1 MNNRN
6 DKIKKL
12 TENLQQGIKNIYD
25 SDKYK
30 NHLKVMS
37 KFHNYSYRNQVLIS
51 LQNPDATLVKGYVSW
66 KKDFNRNVKKGEKG
80 IEILARCTYHKDIE
94 QNKLDDNG
102 NILLDESG
110 NIVLEKVILEK
121 EYYKKVTVFDI
132 SQTEGQEIKDL
143 HLVEELKFEVKDF
156 SSFFSALKKISPA
169 KIELKKFKDNKKGCY
184 IPKQNKIFI
193 KKGMSKSQTI
203 KTVLHEIAH
212 AKLHNDNAIKNRGKT
227 TRNQEEVE
235 AESIAYI
242 VATYFGIDTSE
253 YSFAYI
259 ATWSANKECRELE
272 DSLQLISNTGN
283 IIIDNIIK
291 ELKYLNI
298 YFKFYFKIQYKCK

>member
-6 DKIKKL
+6 DKIKEL
-12 TENLQQGIKNIYD
+12 TDTLQKGIKNIYN
-25 SDKYK
+25 SEKYK

-80 IEILARCTYHKDIE
+80 IEILARCITHKDIE
-94 QNKLDDNG
+94 KSKLDDKG
-102 NILLDESG
+102 NILIDESG
-110 NIVLEKVILEK
+110 NEIVEK

-143 HLVEELKFEVKDF
+143 HLVEELKFDVKNF
-156 SSFFSALKKISPA
+156 GSFFNVLKKISPS
-169 KIELKKFKDNKKGCY
+169 KIEFKKIKGNVKGY
-184 IPKQNKIFI
+184 YLPIQNKIFI

-203 KTVLHEIAH
+203 KTIIHEIVH
-212 AKLHNDNAIKNRGKT
+212 ARLHNNTNIEDSNKI

-242 VATYFGIDTSE
+242 VAAYFGIDTSD
-253 YSFAYI
+253 YSFGYI
-259 ATWSANKECRELE
+259 ASWSSNKECKELE
-272 DSLQLISNTGN
+272 TSLQLICNTAN
-283 IIIDNIIK
+283 IIINELTKEIK
-291 ELKYLNI
+291 LLKYKTN
-298 YFKFYFKIQYKCK
+298 FK

>member
-12 TENLQQGIKNIYD
+12 TDTLQKGVKNIY
-25 SDKYK
+25 SSEKYK
-30 NHLKVMS
+30 NHLNVMS
-37 KFHNYSYRNQVLIS
+37 KFHNYSYRNQILIS

-80 IEILARCTYHKDIE
+80 IEILARCISHKDI
-94 QNKLDDNG
+94 QKNKLDDKG
-102 NILLDESG
+102 NILIDENG
-110 NIVLEKVILEK
+110 NTVVEKVILEK

-132 SQTEGQEIKDL
+132 SQTEGKEIKNL
-143 HLVEELKFEVKDF
+143 HLVEELKFDVKDF
-156 SSFFSALKKISPA
+156 SSFFSVLKKISPA
-169 KIELKKFKDNKKGCY
+169 KIELKKIKGNVKGY
-184 IPKQNKIFI
+184 YLPTQNKIFI

-203 KTVLHEIAH
+203 KTILHEIAH
-212 AKLHNDNAIKNRGKT
+212 AKLHNDNDIKDRCKI

-253 YSFAYI
+253 YSFGYI
-259 ATWSANKECRELE
+259 ATWSSNKDCKELE
-272 DSLQLISNTGN
+272 DSLQLISSTSN
-283 IIIDNIIK
+283 IIIDKLTK
-291 ELKYLNI
+291 ELKLL
-298 YFKFYFKIQYKCK
+298 K